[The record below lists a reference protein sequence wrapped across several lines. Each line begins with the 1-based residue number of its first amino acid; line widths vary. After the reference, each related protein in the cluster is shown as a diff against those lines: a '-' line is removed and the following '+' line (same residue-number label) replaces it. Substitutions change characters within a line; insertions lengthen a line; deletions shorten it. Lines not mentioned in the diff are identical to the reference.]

1 MKTATLRDLRNHY
14 SRLMKWLA
22 AGEEIVIT
30 KRGRPIARL
39 IPETTPVATVVDWS
53 KSAAVTRDRSQ
64 EARLSLEE
72 SQQILRDSSGQW

>member
-14 SRLMKWLA
+14 SKLMKWLA

-39 IPETTPVATVVDWS
+39 IPEATPVATRVDWS
-53 KSAAVTRDRSQ
+53 KSAAVSRDRSR
-64 EARLSLEE
+64 EPSLSQEE
-72 SQQILRDSSGQW
+72 SQQILRESSGQW